1 MGIYQTMH
9 SVWASRLEW
18 GKCERGH
25 CHHCCS
31 LVGPGECV
39 VLLIVVL
46 GIVVLGS
53 VLRCGTFFTSKIMTK
68 LGRGI
73 VCWHGLEV
81 CEVVVIIAIVLRW
94 GHRGVLI

>member
-1 MGIYQTMH
+1 MLAFWWHNSIPEALMYSMGVCIRMC

-18 GKCERGH
+18 AGSARGCH

-46 GIVVLGS
+46 GSVVSGS
-53 VLRCGTFFTSKIMTK
+53 ALQCGTFFTSKIM
-68 LGRGI
+68 I
-73 VCWHGLEV
+73 N
-81 CEVVVIIAIVLRW
+81 
-94 GHRGVLI
+94 